1 MSARSRKT
9 KQLDQGKSD
18 SPQKSATTDR
28 SHVSV
33 SSEFSRESFSSP
45 RRRERSVSPLNITR
59 SDEKEELASL
69 NDRLAHYID
78 YVRKLEKDKE
88 TMKRKMQTITE
99 ERISRV
105 DEARRT
111 YEDEIASLRQLV
123 DDLAKQKAA
132 TDMELK
138 KHRDDAADA
147 KNKLARRDL
156 EARGLQRKIDALEH
170 DLSAF
175 KDDHERYQRLKPE
188 FDTLE
193 KRLEAMRRDLEAETI
208 LRTDLENKVAGLRE
222 ELDFKNRLFDE
233 ERQKLVS
240 RTLTIEEE
248 IEDRKAAEFESRLA
262 DELLSFRQQTGDELQ
277 EYRSQMEN
285 TFQKKLDELR
295 AANANASGE
304 SLRLRDEII
313 VVRKR
318 ADDLTHELAKKT
330 GEVDLLNR
338 RLSDLDR
345 LLNQEREDF
354 ENQLRAQRAEVK
366 RLQDELEQR
375 FSEFTDLMNT
385 KIALDQEILMY
396 RKMLEGEE
404 SRLNIQSPQRD
415 SAFLLAGKKRRL
427 DADYDDET
435 SSSELPDTSSTARY
449 SFRVSTSATGGVEFS
464 SEQDG
469 QGRWVKLVNSSDEDI
484 TLGNWVLKHQA
495 DGRECSFK
503 FHRSVTLKPSATCT
517 IWSSDAGATHN
528 PPKDIV
534 MKNQAFNSGGNI
546 SITLSDSDAKEQ
558 ASCLIVRERV
568 KAVVPHFRSQRFRGS
583 STAHSEEKCSIM

>member
-1 MSARSRKT
+1 MSARARKS
-9 KQLDQGKSD
+9 KQAEHSKTD
-18 SPQKSATTDR
+18 SPQKSTAADR

-33 SSEFSRESFSSP
+33 SSEYSRESFTPS

-69 NDRLAHYID
+69 NDRLAQYID

-88 TMKRKMQTITE
+88 TMKRKMQSITE

-105 DEARRT
+105 DEARST
-111 YEDEIASLRQLV
+111 YEDEIASLRALV

-175 KDDHERYQRLKPE
+175 RDDHECYQRLKPE
-188 FDTLE
+188 YDNLE

-248 IEDRKAAEFESRLA
+248 IEDRKAAEYESRLA

-277 EYRSQMEN
+277 VYRTQMEN
-285 TFQKKLDELR
+285 TFQATQKKLDELR
-295 AANANASGE
+295 AANSNASDE
-304 SLRLRDEII
+304 SVRLRDEIV

-318 ADDLTHELAKKT
+318 ADDLTHELAKKS

-338 RLSDLDR
+338 RLSDLERMLR
-345 LLNQEREDF
+345 LQREDF
-354 ENQLRAQRAEVK
+354 EAQLQEKRAEVK

-375 FSEFTDLMNT
+375 FGEFTDLMNT

-404 SRLNIQSPQRD
+404 SRLNIQSPSRD
-415 SAFLLAGKKRRL
+415 SAFHLSSKKRRL
-427 DADYDDET
+427 DVDYDDET
-435 SSSELPDTSSTARY
+435 SSSELPETSSTARY

-469 QGRWVKLVNSSDEDI
+469 QGRWVKLVNSSDEEI
-484 TLGNWVLKHQA
+484 SLGNWVLKHQA
-495 DGRECSFK
+495 DGRDCSFK
-503 FHRSVTLKPSATCT
+503 FHRSVTLKPAVTCT

-546 SITLSDSDAKEQ
+546 SITLTDSDAKVSSGCCN
-558 ASCLIVRERV
+558 APNCY
-568 KAVVPHFRSQRFRGS
+568 RFICTPSFFSAG
-583 STAHSEEKCSIM
+583 

>member
-1 MSARSRKT
+1 MSARARKS
-9 KQLDQGKSD
+9 KQSEQAKSD
-18 SPQKSATTDR
+18 SPQKSVTTDR
-28 SHVSV
+28 SHVSI
-33 SSEFSRESFSSP
+33 SSDFSRDSFPSP

-88 TMKRKMQTITE
+88 TMKRKIQSITE

-123 DDLAKQKAA
+123 DDLAKQKAV

-156 EARGLQRKIDALEH
+156 EARGLQRKVDALEH

-248 IEDRKAAEFESRLA
+248 IEDRKAAEYESRLA

-277 EYRSQMEN
+277 EYRCQMEN
-285 TFQKKLDELR
+285 TFQASCESTQSIFSGVQKKLDELR
-295 AANANASGE
+295 AANSNASDE

-338 RLSDLDR
+338 RLSDLEHQ
-345 LLNQEREDF
+345 LNQEREDF

-366 RLQDELEQR
+366 RLQDELELR
-375 FSEFTDLMNT
+375 FGEFTDLMNT

-415 SAFLLAGKKRRL
+415 SAFYLAGKKRRL

-435 SSSELPDTSSTARY
+435 SSSEMPETSSTARY

-469 QGRWVKLVNSSDEDI
+469 QGRWVKLVNSSDEDVS
-484 TLGNWVLKHQA
+484 LGNWVLKHQA

-546 SITLSDSDAKEQ
+546 SITLSDSDAKV
-558 ASCLIVRERV
+558 SCCNAKLL
-568 KAVVPHFRSQRFRGS
+568 PFYL
-583 STAHSEEKCSIM
+583 